1 MSEEEIQNSET
12 FFEDEFEEDYF
23 GDDEEDFEDNFE
35 RFDRPTMLLERDDNL
50 EEEMPNE
57 GFHITNPKY
66 DWYTNNKGRL
76 KHKKQPSCGYAHHA
90 KRK

>member
-35 RFDRPTMLLERDDNL
+35 RFDRPTMLL
-50 EEEMPNE
+50 
-57 GFHITNPKY
+57 
-66 DWYTNNKGRL
+66 
-76 KHKKQPSCGYAHHA
+76 
-90 KRK
+90 